1 MITSMANG
9 RVKQIV
15 LWQNKAGER
24 RKDQVFIA
32 EGIKMYAEAPA
43 GWILETYV
51 SEKCLG
57 RLGEKDG
64 FLERECLEKLA
75 GIGFEA
81 VSEDVLAKM
90 SGTQSPQGIL
100 CVLKRPSYE
109 LDDMLKRE
117 RENSPLLLVLE
128 NLQDPGNLGAMVR
141 TGEGAGISG
150 LIMSRDT
157 ADIYNPKVI
166 RATMGSIY
174 RLPHMYAENLQET
187 VKNLKERKIRVYAAH
202 LQGDTFYDVH
212 DYRESTAFLIGNEGN
227 GLQAETAKLADG
239 YVKIPMEGQ
248 VESLNAA
255 VSAAV
260 LLYEAHR
267 QRAGEWKS
275 R

>member
-24 RKDQVFIA
+24 RKDHVFVA
-32 EGIKMYAEAPA
+32 EGIKMFREAPA

-57 RLGEKDG
+57 QLGKKESSR
-64 FLERECLEKLA
+64 EQECLEKLA
-75 GIGFEA
+75 GIGFEV
-81 VSEDVLAKM
+81 VSEEVFLKM

-100 CVLKRPSYE
+100 CVLKRPTYGIE
-109 LDDMLKRE
+109 DMLEME
-117 RENSPLLLVLE
+117 RGNTPLLLILE
-128 NLQDPGNLGAMVR
+128 NLQDPGNLGTIVR
-141 TGEGAGISG
+141 TGEAAGVSG
-150 LIMSRDT
+150 LIMNCDT
-157 ADIYNPKVI
+157 VDIYNPKVI

-174 RLPHMYAENLQET
+174 RLPHIYVEDLWEMLRNLR
-187 VKNLKERKIRVYAAH
+187 ERKVRIYAAH
-202 LQGDTFYDVH
+202 LEGSFFYDSY

-227 GLQAETAKLADG
+227 GLRAETAELADG
-239 YVKIPMEGQ
+239 YVKIPMAGQ

-260 LLYEAHR
+260 LVYEAHR
-267 QRAGEWKS
+267 QRAKKI
-275 R
+275 